1 MTPNKFTSVLTS
13 AAFMLFSFTVNAQS
27 NEKKADEPS
36 GDLENFELAAKIS
49 TLGYSKKDPVLLL
62 TAAKIVADYP
72 ARPIKTEKQ
81 EPSVNPGKV
90 EDKKDKGSPQLD
102 AATLLKDAK
111 DLAKGNQT
119 ILTLITDVEKTTS
132 TSSRGRV
139 YGPAYAT
146 RKVYG
151 NSTYTDYLLFKAGEL
166 AEVAVIGDGDT
177 DLDLYVYD
185 ENGNF
190 IGSDTRSGDNCYVS
204 WTPKWQ
210 GSFKIVVKN
219 YGSVYNNYVLMS
231 N

>member
-1 MTPNKFTSVLTS
+1 MTPSKITSVLTS
-13 AAFMLFSFTVNAQS
+13 AAFMLFSFTINAQS

-36 GDLENFELAAKIS
+36 GDLANFELAAKIS
-49 TLGYSKKDPVLLL
+49 TLGYDKKDPLLL
-62 TAAKIVADYP
+62 VTAAKIVADYP
-72 ARPIKTEKQ
+72 ARPVKTEKQ

-90 EDKKDKGSPQLD
+90 EDKKDKGSPQLNV
-102 AATLLKDAK
+102 ATLLKDAK

-119 ILTLITDVEKTTS
+119 ILTLISDVEKTTS
-132 TSSRGRV
+132 TTSRGRV
-139 YGPAYAT
+139 YGPAYVT

-151 NSTYTDYLLFKAGEL
+151 NSTYTDYVLFEGGKL
-166 AEVAVIGDGDT
+166 AEVAVVGDGDT

-190 IGSDTRSGDNCYVS
+190 ITSDTRSGDVCYVS

-210 GSFKIVVKN
+210 GSFKVVVKN
-219 YGSVYNNYVLMS
+219 HGSVYNNYTLMT